1 MTAVLPKIIYIRVM
15 FLMTIS
21 SILIRA
27 HLAEANKSF
36 SKVKVKVKIR
46 STKHIQGTRKTQANL
61 MAEVIPSFQSIY
73 LNRTEHQIEC
83 LISQVQLEL
92 MLILAISTESYN
104 LTIQVELIALSIH
117 SNRTPFFSAEME
129 ALYQTIMRT
138 NIGPKYQPS
147 VLPNLSLELCNNRAL
162 PQSLSRQIIP
172 LVAKLFRNQ

>member
-83 LISQVQLEL
+83 LISQV
-92 MLILAISTESYN
+92 
-104 LTIQVELIALSIH
+104 
-117 SNRTPFFSAEME
+117 
-129 ALYQTIMRT
+129 
-138 NIGPKYQPS
+138 
-147 VLPNLSLELCNNRAL
+147 
-162 PQSLSRQIIP
+162 
-172 LVAKLFRNQ
+172 